1 LGWATLAQGQPD
13 AAQPHLDEAL
23 RRCRA
28 INNVELEPAILLAQ
42 ARLAVAQGQAGRAK
56 HLLEDARLI
65 AERAGYV
72 LDLAEIRNLLA
83 QLALDAGD
91 RAAARQHAQQAKD
104 YAFCDGP
111 PYSYQVAY
119 EEAERLLQASL
130 GGT

>member
-1 LGWATLAQGQPD
+1 
-13 AAQPHLDEAL
+13 
-23 RRCRA
+23 
-28 INNVELEPAILLAQ
+28 
-42 ARLAVAQGQAGRAK
+42 
-56 HLLEDARLI
+56 
-65 AERAGYV
+65 
-72 LDLAEIRNLLA
+72 LAEIRNLLA